1 MFDYPSGKS
10 TVGKLLLD
18 TTTNTEV
25 DKPAVFRIIDTD
37 KIGHQILL
45 SPARLARQN
54 DDQGD
59 RYVVASDDSVFQRV
73 VATFGDK
80 SVDNKNILTDEG
92 EIDRRKLGDIIFQD
106 VDKRKALN
114 RITHPCIIRVMLQQL
129 MVGSLFSRGS
139 VVCADVPLLFESG
152 SMRWLFGLIIVV
164 ACDPDLQYR
173 RLCQRNPDLTEKQ
186 CRDRIATQIPIDR
199 KASLADI
206 AIWNDGTLDALSAK
220 VSRVKLDLQH
230 RLGGRDL
237 IYQYLCIA
245 GGAMLL
251 LSAFP
256 AV

>member
-1 MFDYPSGKS
+1 
-10 TVGKLLLD
+10 VGKLLLD
-18 TTTNTEV
+18 TSVGTEV
-25 DKPAVFRIIDTD
+25 TKPPTFRIIDTD

-45 SPARLARQN
+45 SPARLARKH

-59 RYVVASDDSVFQRV
+59 LYVVMPDDSVFERV
-73 VATFGDK
+73 VAVFGDK
-80 SVDNKNILTDEG
+80 SVDNKNILTEEG

-106 VDKRKALN
+106 GGKRKALN

-129 MVGSLFSRGS
+129 MAGSLFSRGS

-186 CRDRIATQIPIDR
+186 CRERIASQIPIDR
-199 KASLADI
+199 KAALADI
-206 AIWNDGTLDALSAK
+206 LIWNDGTLDALSTH
-220 VSRVKLDLQH
+220 VSRVKLHLQN

-251 LSAFP
+251 LSSFRL
-256 AV
+256 